1 MISQNY
7 MQSVETL
14 VQYSR
19 GDMTEQEAPHDI
31 PDRKPA
37 PEWPANGAIDFQ
49 DVKMRY
55 RPGLPFV
62 LKGFSMSI
70 RGGEKIGV
78 VGRCDYICSFVCYLG
93 SQLNKPVVEPAL
105 ARAL

>member
-1 MISQNY
+1 

-19 GDMTEQEAPHDI
+19 GDMTDQEAPHDI
-31 PDRKPA
+31 PERRPA
-37 PEWPANGAIDFQ
+37 PDWPANGAIDFQ

-62 LKGFSMSI
+62 LKGLSMRI

-78 VGRCDYICSFVCYLG
+78 VGRYDYMYFSC
-93 SQLNKPVVEPAL
+93 AL
-105 ARAL
+105 SVQNRAILS